1 MTSDKIDLTGNPFVD
16 TGLGVIASLT
26 NDLDDINELKLAH
39 LKSVYTDGEQL
50 IRWNSNLKSFTQIFG
65 TNNPLFQPSY
75 GFKKGKGPSDINR
88 AIYKSIIEAL
98 LSEIEASTN
107 GTRCWSCGKRNEFN
121 FSEICKKAVE
131 SNGKKASDDKYV
143 GRDWFPLA
151 GSLGSDAQALP
162 SASQPPTICPKCL
175 YAIHYMPIGLILID
189 GKLTVFQSTSIDF
202 WYEFLK
208 DIVNYNISRI
218 QAGDYETLGKKDGN
232 KELLIRLLQY
242 FKRLKKEVPNGT
254 ELYMWRFSN
263 SGPSPECQIETIP
276 NHALIFFNDASK
288 DNLTDEILNLIMFE
302 KKNSGNS
309 LYRCILE
316 GRDYP
321 NLYPEAK
328 RKGASSKLFVMYQT
342 SICRHSLKALQVA
355 YKLAREISKSVNE
368 NELKRIQRFEAFKE
382 AKIRNQLRL
391 SIVRMAEKGELTLE
405 EYLDLFPIKENQGI
419 SVAWDGWNLVRFF
432 LYHSTEDFPK
442 IEEKQYERNNV
453 HQQLYYHAG
462 QIYNHYSNEKGI
474 DRFQKEVLTQM
485 GRNIGV
491 SWLRSQFV
499 QLGELY
505 DGFNYGQWSK
515 LCKLETGN
523 VSVFELLFQMRLI
536 WSQWINE
543 NKTLVNIP
551 VLNDA
556 ESKNEL
562 PEKVKPLVEAIF
574 IDYVDNRG
582 IDRFYKDIL
591 LRLRRGELGLTW
603 FKKRLTDKR
612 SDNLEPILPDEWEDF
627 LVDMEGKTI
636 RSERLF
642 QLHLILANNYR
653 LNNKKVKQN
662 NE

>member
-26 NDLDDINELKLAH
+26 NDLDDINELTIVH

-50 IRWNSNLKSFTQIFG
+50 IRWNSSLKSFTQIFG

-98 LSEIEASTN
+98 LSEIEVSTN
-107 GTRCWSCGKRNEFN
+107 GTRCWSCGKRTGFN

-263 SGPSPECQIETIP
+263 SGTSPECQIETIP

-288 DNLTDEILNLIMFE
+288 DNLTDEISNLIMFE
-302 KKNSGNS
+302 KKNSRNS
-309 LYRCILE
+309 MYRCILE

-328 RKGASSKLFVMYQT
+328 RKGASSKLFVLYQT
-342 SICRHSLKALQVA
+342 SISQHSLKALHVA
-355 YKLAREISKSVNE
+355 YKLAKKISEQVNE
-368 NELKRIQRFEAFKE
+368 KELKRVQRFEAFKE
-382 AKIRNQLRL
+382 LKIRNQFRFSMVQL
-391 SIVRMAEKGELTLE
+391 AEKGELTLE
-405 EYLDLFPIKENQGI
+405 EYYDLFPIQDHKGI
-419 SVAWDGWNLVRFF
+419 SVVWDGWNLIRFF
-432 LYHSTEDFPK
+432 LYHSTEEFPK
-442 IEEKQYERNNV
+442 MEEKQYIRNKAPPE
-453 HQQLYYHAG
+453 LYYYAG
-462 QIYNHYSNEKGI
+462 HIYNHYLSEKGR

-485 GRNIGV
+485 SRSIGV
-491 SWLRSQFV
+491 SWLRNQFV
-499 QLGELY
+499 QLAELY

-515 LCKLETGN
+515 LCKPENRN
-523 VSVFELLFQMRLI
+523 VSVWELLFQMRLL
-536 WSQWINE
+536 WSQWMYE
-543 NKTLVNIP
+543 NKTTMNFP
-551 VLNDA
+551 ALNDI
-556 ESKNEL
+556 ETKDEL
-562 PEKVKPLVEAIF
+562 PERIKISVEAIF
-574 IDYVDNRG
+574 MDYRENRG
-582 IDRFYKDIL
+582 IDRFYRDIL

-612 SDNLEPILPDEWEDF
+612 SDNFEPILQDEWEEF
-627 LVDMEGKTI
+627 LVDMEVKNI

-642 QLHLILANNYR
+642 QLHLILANTYR
-653 LNNKKVKQN
+653 LNNKKVIQ
-662 NE
+662 